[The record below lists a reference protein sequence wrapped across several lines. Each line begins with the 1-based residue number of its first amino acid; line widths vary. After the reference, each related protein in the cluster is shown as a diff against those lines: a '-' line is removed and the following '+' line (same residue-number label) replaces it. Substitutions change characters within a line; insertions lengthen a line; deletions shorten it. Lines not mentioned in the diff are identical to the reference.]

1 MNAHRSARH
10 NTLLSNADLATEEPS
25 LLGYANIFVLMAAFF
40 VLVLFLDRTGT
51 APAIEGTT
59 TKAQATEVPDATLQ
73 PGNLIEQLVNLPPP
87 AAGDQTDNN
96 SSPDWLAT
104 FRQTLKDE
112 HLEHLIT
119 ITERPEVT
127 ELSIASRVLFDA
139 GEASLTRA
147 GLAVL
152 TELLP
157 AITQTSGMVYI
168 EGHTDNLPILADQ
181 FASNWEL
188 AAARASEVQ
197 KFFVAEGL
205 AESRFRAVS
214 FADTQP
220 LAPNTNESNRQQ
232 NRRMNL
238 VIHRH
243 MKQ

>member
-10 NTLLSNADLATEEPS
+10 NSLLSNTDLASEEPS
-25 LLGYANIFVLMAAFF
+25 LLGYANVFVLMAALF
-40 VLVLFLDRTGT
+40 VLALFLERTGT
-51 APAIEGTT
+51 APGRQASTT
-59 TKAQATEVPDATLQ
+59 NAPATQAPDTTPQ
-73 PGNLIEQLVNLPPP
+73 SGNLLDQLVNLPPP
-87 AAGDQTDNN
+87 AAGDQTGATT
-96 SSPDWLAT
+96 SPDWLAT

-139 GEASLTRA
+139 GEASLTRS